1 MYIETVKQK
10 KKIKKKQPIKQRE
23 TDESPGSK
31 TQLETRNDG
40 GIRRDKEKMKNQG

>member
-1 MYIETVKQK
+1 M
-10 KKIKKKQPIKQRE
+10 KKQPTKQKQ

-40 GIRRDKEKMKNQG
+40 GIRRDGEKMRNQG